1 MQNDA
6 PTIQQGTSP
15 LIRLHP
21 NDSVAIARV
30 SISAQTDLGQGLIA
44 QDRIPAGHKIALEA
58 MPKGGHVLRY
68 GEVIGSTTQDILR
81 GGHVHSHNLAIG
93 SLEREY
99 AYATSQTPLTKPQC
113 DREFMGYVR
122 PNGDV
127 GTRNYIGI
135 LTTVNCSARVARA
148 IARQFEKDPFS
159 EHDPLAEYP
168 NVDGVVAL
176 THKTGC
182 GMSAEGPL
190 RILRRVI
197 EGYATHPNIS
207 HVIVIGLGCEVNQIS
222 GILKGNE
229 AVRRMTIQ
237 NNGGTRKTVESG
249 IDFVKSVLDEA
260 NAIQRT
266 PVPASALKL
275 ALICGGSDGYSGI
288 SANPA
293 LGKASDLIVQQG
305 GTVILSETPETWGAE
320 HLLTR
325 RATTRDVG
333 EKLVERI
340 QWWRDYADLH
350 GVSLDANPSPGN
362 KAGGLTTILEKSL
375 GALAKGGGTRL
386 AEVIEYAEKPSRAGL
401 IFMDAPG
408 YDPVQVTGQIAGGAN
423 LVAFTTGRG
432 SVFGSK
438 PAPTVKLATNTLM
451 YQHMLEDMDINCGT
465 ILDGIETIEQCG
477 ARIFETLL
485 AVAGGER
492 SKSEALDFGD
502 DEFAPWTIGPVI

>member
-1 MQNDA
+1 MQNDTA
-6 PTIQQGTSP
+6 TTQQGMSP
-15 LIRLHP
+15 LIHLHP
-21 NDSVAIARV
+21 TDSVAIARV
-30 SISAQTDLGQGLIA
+30 SIPAKTDLGQGLIA
-44 QDRIPAGHKIALEA
+44 QDRIPAGHKIALFA
-58 MPKGGHVLRY
+58 LRKATHLLRY
-68 GEVIGSTTQDILR
+68 GEVIGTATQDISR
-81 GGHVHSHNLAIG
+81 GDHVHSHNLANDT
-93 SLEREY
+93 LDRKY
-99 AYATSQTPLTKPQC
+99 AYATSKTPMTKPSC

-122 PNGDV
+122 SNGDV

-148 IARQFEKDPFS
+148 IARKFEKDPFS
-159 EHDPLAEYP
+159 DHDPLAEYP

-182 GMSAEGPL
+182 GMSSKEPL
-190 RILRRVI
+190 QILRRVI
-197 EGYATHPNIS
+197 EGYSTHPNIS

-229 AVRRMTIQ
+229 VVRRMTIQ
-237 NNGGTRKTVESG
+237 ENGGTRKTVESG
-249 IDFVKSVLDEA
+249 IKFVEGVLNEA
-260 NAIQRT
+260 NTIQRS

-325 RATTRDVG
+325 RAATRDVG

-340 QWWRDYADLH
+340 QWWRDYANLH

-386 AEVIEYAEKPSRAGL
+386 AEVIEYAQKPSKAGL

-438 PAPTVKLATNTLM
+438 PAPTVKLASNTIM

-477 ARIFETLL
+477 ARIFERLL
-485 AVAGGER
+485 AVAGGDR
-492 SKSEALDFGD
+492 SKSEVLDFGD

>member
-1 MQNDA
+1 MHNAKATSQRD
-6 PTIQQGTSP
+6 ISP
-15 LIRLHP
+15 LIHLHP

-30 SISAQTDLGQGLIA
+30 SISAGTDLENGLIA
-44 QDRIPAGHKIALEA
+44 KDRIPAGHKIALDA
-58 MPKGGHVLRY
+58 MQKGDQVLRY
-68 GEVIGSTTQDILR
+68 GEVIGIATKDIGQ
-81 GGHVHSHNLAIG
+81 GGHVHSHNLAID

-99 AYATSQTPLTKPQC
+99 AYAMSEIPLTEPHC
-113 DREFMGYVR
+113 NREFMGYVR

-135 LTTVNCSARVARA
+135 LTTVNCSARVARG
-148 IARQFEKDPFS
+148 IARTFEKNPFS
-159 EHDPLAEYP
+159 DHDPLAEYP

-182 GMSAEGPL
+182 GMSSKEPL
-190 RILRRVI
+190 QILRRVI

-207 HVIVIGLGCEVNQIS
+207 HVIVIGLGCEVNQIN
-222 GILKGNE
+222 GVLNE
-229 AVRRMTIQ
+229 HDGVRRMTIQ
-237 NNGGTRKTVESG
+237 KSGGTRKSVESG
-249 IDFVKSVLDEA
+249 VEFVKSVLVEA
-260 NAIQRT
+260 NSIKRT

-293 LGKASDLIVQQG
+293 LGAASDLVVQQG

-325 RATTRDVG
+325 RATTQDVG

-340 QWWRDYADLH
+340 QWWRDYTDLH

-375 GALAKGGGTRL
+375 GALAKGGSTRL
-386 AEVIEYAEKPSRAGL
+386 TEVIEYAEKPTCAGL

-423 LVAFTTGRG
+423 LVVFTTGRG

-438 PAPTVKLATNTLM
+438 PAPTVKLATNTMM
-451 YQHMLEDMDINCGT
+451 YHHMIEDMDINCGT
-465 ILDGIETIEQCG
+465 ILDGTETIEQCG
-477 ARIFETLL
+477 AGIFETLL
-485 AVAGGER
+485 AVAGGQR
-492 SKSEALDFGD
+492 SKSEELDFGE